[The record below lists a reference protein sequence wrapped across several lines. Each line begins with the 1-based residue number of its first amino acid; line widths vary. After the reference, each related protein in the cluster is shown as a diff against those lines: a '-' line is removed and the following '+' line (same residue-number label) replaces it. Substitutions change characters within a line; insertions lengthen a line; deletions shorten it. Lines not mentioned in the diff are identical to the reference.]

1 MPTRHRLRFS
11 AGLAA
16 LSVLIAL
23 VVWQGSFTVGDY
35 GPQTPEQTYVF
46 WALSTV
52 IFLLTVLL
60 GFILFRDAIK
70 LYFARRAGV
79 EGARIRTKI
88 LVGALGLVFLPTVF
102 LFLWSVEVLNRNL
115 DKWFSRPAERIKLN
129 LAEIGSAM
137 QAEAQRRAV
146 VAARWLADSAQ
157 FREFLSGGATP
168 AAFFSNACAAAGA
181 EEIHFVRPDGGQLL
195 ICQNHESGGEG
206 GPETTASAPVAGGQ
220 LVVRIR
226 LPVDLAAREREIQ
239 QQVRDYDRLAASR
252 KETRIFYLQL
262 LFLITLFVLF
272 VAVWVALFLARQIT
286 APVTALLEAAR
297 AVRSGDLSW
306 RVRVAA
312 TDELATLVR
321 AFNEMT
327 EDLEA
332 NRDELERR
340 RRFIEAVLESIP
352 SGVIS
357 LSHDMTVLLANSA
370 MRKILPDQPIEP
382 GARLV
387 DLIPGGRAGD
397 LLRLLKR
404 ARRTGSASR
413 QFEVATPQGTRH
425 LSLTVAAL
433 EASTTSGFVL
443 VVEDTTDIL
452 RAQRAAAW
460 HEVARRI
467 AHELKNPITP
477 IALSAERILR
487 QVEKN
492 PPPPEVRRILV
503 ECCATI
509 RREVDS
515 VKNLVD
521 AFSQFARFPSA
532 QLEPADL
539 NQVVREALAVFEGRL
554 EGIAVRQRL
563 EAALPPVALD
573 REQFKRALVNLIDNA
588 AEAMT
593 DSPVRELLVETRAL
607 PGDVVEVE
615 IADTGCGISTEDKEK
630 LFLPYF
636 STKKRGTGLGLAIV
650 SHIVAEHHAQI
661 RVEDNTPK
669 GARFIIE
676 LPAAS
681 AQEAGLRTVET
692 RT

>member
-1 MPTRHRLRFS
+1 MALSHKVRFS
-11 AGLAA
+11 AGLIA
-16 LSVLIAL
+16 LSVLLAL

-35 GPQTPEQTYVF
+35 GPESPEQTYVF
-46 WALSTV
+46 WALSSL

-60 GFILFRDAIK
+60 AFILFRDAVK

-79 EGARIRTKI
+79 EGTRIRTKI
-88 LVGALGLVFLPTVF
+88 LVGALGLTLLPAVF
-102 LFLWSVEVLNRNL
+102 LFLWSFEVLNRNL

-129 LAEIGSAM
+129 LAEIGKAM
-137 QAEAQRRAV
+137 DAEAQRRAR
-146 VAARWLADSAQ
+146 VAARWLADSAM
-157 FREFLSGGATP
+157 FREFLTGSGTP
-168 AAFFSNACAAAGA
+168 LEFFSQACAIAEA
-181 EEIHFVRPDGGQLL
+181 EEIHFVRPDGGHLAV
-195 ICQNHESGGEG
+195 CQSAAPAEG
-206 GPETTASAPVAGGQ
+206 GSEHTASAPVAGGQ
-220 LVVRIR
+220 LVVRLR
-226 LPVDLAAREREIQ
+226 TPVDLAAMEQELQR
-239 QQVRDYDRLAASR
+239 QVRDYDRLAASR
-252 KETRIFYLQL
+252 KETRRFYLQL

-286 APVTALLEAAR
+286 SPVTALLEAAR

-327 EDLEA
+327 EDLQA

-352 SGVIS
+352 TGVIS
-357 LSHDMTVLLANSA
+357 LGHDMTVLLVNSA
-370 MRKILPDQPIEP
+370 MRQILPEQPIEA
-382 GARLV
+382 GMRLT
-387 DLIPGGRAGD
+387 DLIPGGRAGEF
-397 LLRLLKR
+397 LRLLKR

-413 QFEVATPQGTRH
+413 QFEVETAHGTRH
-425 LSLTVAAL
+425 LSLTVSAL

-443 VVEDTTDIL
+443 VIEDTTDIL

-477 IALSAERILR
+477 ISLSAERILR
-487 QVEKN
+487 QMEKA
-492 PPPPEVRRILV
+492 PPPPEVQRILMD
-503 ECCATI
+503 CCATI
-509 RREVDS
+509 QREVDS

-532 QLEPADL
+532 HLEPGDL
-539 NQVVREALAVFEGRL
+539 NAVVQEALAVFEGRL
-554 EGIAVRQRL
+554 EGITVRRRL
-563 EAALPPVALD
+563 EVPLPPVALD
-573 REQFKRALVNLIDNA
+573 REQLKRALVNLIDNA
-588 AEAMT
+588 AEAMS

-607 PGDVVEVE
+607 PGDIVEVE

-650 SHIVAEHHAQI
+650 SHIVAEHNAQI
-661 RVEDNTPK
+661 RVEDNTPR

-676 LPAAS
+676 LPAATVP
-681 AQEAGLRTVET
+681 EAGLRAAEVLP
-692 RT
+692 

>member
-1 MPTRHRLRFS
+1 MSEPRRIHFW
-11 AGLAA
+11 AGLAI

-23 VVWQGSFTVGDY
+23 MVWQGSFTVGDY

-60 GFILFRDAIK
+60 GFILFRDAVK

-79 EGARIRTKI
+79 EGTRIRTKI

-129 LAEIGSAM
+129 LAEIGGAM
-137 QAEAQRRAV
+137 EAEARRRAA
-146 VAARWLADSAQ
+146 VAARWLADSAM
-157 FREFLSGGATP
+157 FREFLSGSGTP
-168 AAFFSNACAAAGA
+168 VEFFSKACELAGA
-181 EEIHFVRPDGGQLL
+181 EEIHFARPDGGQLA
-195 ICQNHESGGEG
+195 ICQSHTEGEK
-206 GPETTASAPVAGGQ
+206 GPEVTAAAPVAGGQ
-220 LVVRIR
+220 VVVRMR
-226 LPVDLAAREREIQ
+226 MPVDLAAREAEIQ

-252 KETRIFYLQL
+252 KEMRTFYLQL

-286 APVTALLEAAR
+286 GPVTALLEAAR
-297 AVRSGDLSW
+297 AVRAGNLAW

-327 EDLEA
+327 QDLEA

-357 LSHDMTVLLANSA
+357 LSHDMTVLLVNSA
-370 MRKILPDQPIEP
+370 MRRILPEQPIEP
-382 GARLV
+382 GVKLTH
-387 DLIPGGRAGD
+387 LIPGGRAGEF
-397 LLRLLKR
+397 LRLLKR

-413 QFEVATPQGTRH
+413 QFEVDTPQGTRH

-443 VVEDTTDIL
+443 VVEDTTEIL

-487 QVEKN
+487 QMEKS
-492 PPPPEVRRILV
+492 PPPPEVRRIIAD
-503 ECCATI
+503 CCATI

-521 AFSQFARFPSA
+521 AFSQFARFPAA
-532 QLEPADL
+532 QLEPADV
-539 NQVVREALAVFEGRL
+539 NQVVKEALSVFEGRL
-554 EGIAVRQRL
+554 EGIAVRLRL
-563 EAALPPVALD
+563 EEALPPVALD

-588 AEAMT
+588 AEAMS
-593 DSPVRELLVETRAL
+593 DSPVRELLLETRPL
-607 PGDVVEVE
+607 PGDIVEVE
-615 IADTGCGISTEDKEK
+615 VADTGCGISTEDKEK

-661 RVEDNTPK
+661 RVEDNTPQ

-681 AQEAGLRTVET
+681 AQEAGVRTAEVHS
-692 RT
+692 

>member
-1 MPTRHRLRFS
+1 
-11 AGLAA
+11 
-16 LSVLIAL
+16 
-23 VVWQGSFTVGDY
+23 
-35 GPQTPEQTYVF
+35 
-46 WALSTV
+46 
-52 IFLLTVLL
+52 
-60 GFILFRDAIK
+60 
-70 LYFARRAGV
+70 AGV
-79 EGARIRTKI
+79 EGTRIRTKI

-102 LFLWSVEVLNRNL
+102 LFLWSFEVLNRNL

-137 QAEAQRRAV
+137 EAEARRRAE
-146 VAARWLADSAQ
+146 VAARWLADSAM
-157 FREFLSGGATP
+157 FREFLAGSGTP
-168 AAFFSNACAAAGA
+168 AEFFSKACEVAGA
-181 EEIHFVRPDGGQLL
+181 EEIHFVRPDGGQ
-195 ICQNHESGGEG
+195 IAVCQNHAAGEG
-206 GPETTASAPVAGGQ
+206 GPELRAEAPVAGGRIE
-220 LVVRIR
+220 VRIR
-226 LPVDLAAREREIQ
+226 LPLDLAAREAEIQ
-239 QQVRDYDRLAASR
+239 RQVRDYDRLAASR
-252 KETRIFYLQL
+252 KETRTFYLQL

-297 AVRSGDLSW
+297 AVRAGDLSW

-327 EDLEA
+327 EDLQA

-357 LSHDMTVLLANSA
+357 LGHDMTVLLVNSA
-370 MRKILPDQPIEP
+370 MRRILPDQPIEP
-382 GARLV
+382 GAKLT
-387 DLIPGGRAGD
+387 DLIPGGRAGE

-413 QFEVATPQGTRH
+413 QFEVDTPQGTRH

-521 AFSQFARFPSA
+521 AFSQFARFPAA
-532 QLEPADL
+532 QLEPGDVNA
-539 NQVVREALAVFEGRL
+539 VVREALSVFEGRL
-554 EGIAVRQRL
+554 EGITVRLRL
-563 EAALPPVALD
+563 ETPLPAVALD

-588 AEAMT
+588 AEAMS
-593 DSPVRELLVETRAL
+593 DSPVRELIVETRAA
-607 PGDVVEVE
+607 GGETVEVE

-661 RVEDNTPK
+661 RVEDNTPR

-681 AQEAGLRTVET
+681 AQDAGVRTAEAHT
-692 RT
+692 

>member
-1 MPTRHRLRFS
+1 MPVSQRFRFS
-11 AGLAA
+11 AGLIA
-16 LSVLIAL
+16 LSVLLAL

-35 GPQTPEQTYVF
+35 GPETPEQTYVF
-46 WALSTV
+46 WALSSL

-60 GFILFRDAIK
+60 AFMLFRDAVK

-79 EGARIRTKI
+79 EGTRIRTKI
-88 LVGALGLVFLPTVF
+88 LVGALGLTLLPSVF
-102 LFLWSVEVLNRNL
+102 LFLWSFEVLNRNL

-129 LAEIGSAM
+129 LSEIGEAM
-137 QAEAQRRAV
+137 DAEAQRRAE
-146 VAARWLADSAQ
+146 VAARWLADSAL
-157 FREFLSGGATP
+157 FREFLTGSGTP
-168 AAFFSNACAAAGA
+168 AEFFSTACEIARA
-181 EEIHFVRPDGGQLL
+181 EEIHFVRPDGGHLTV
-195 ICQNHESGGEG
+195 CQSAVKEEG
-206 GPETTASAPVAGGQ
+206 GTEHTARTPVAGGEI
-220 LVVRIR
+220 VVR
-226 LPVDLAAREREIQ
+226 LKTPVDLAAREREIQ

-252 KETRIFYLQL
+252 KETRRFYLQL

-306 RVRVAA
+306 RVQVAA

-327 EDLEA
+327 QDLQA

-357 LSHDMTVLLANSA
+357 LGHDMTVLLVNSA
-370 MRKILPDQPIEP
+370 MRNILPEQRIEA
-382 GARLV
+382 GMRLT
-387 DLIPGGRAGD
+387 DLIPGARAGEF
-397 LLRLLKR
+397 LRLLKR
-404 ARRTGSASR
+404 ARRTGAASR
-413 QFEVATPQGTRH
+413 QFEVETPQGTRH

-477 IALSAERILR
+477 ISLSAERILR
-487 QVEKN
+487 QMEKA
-492 PPPPEVRRILV
+492 PPAPEVQRIIT

-509 RREVDS
+509 QREVDS

-521 AFSQFARFPSA
+521 AFAQFARFPEA
-532 QLEPADL
+532 HLAPGDL
-539 NQVVREALAVFEGRL
+539 NAVVEEALAVFEGRL
-554 EGIAVRQRL
+554 EGITVRRRL
-563 EAALPPVALD
+563 ERDLPAVALD
-573 REQFKRALVNLIDNA
+573 REQLKRALVNLIDNA
-588 AEAMT
+588 AEAMSE
-593 DSPVRELLVETRAL
+593 SPVRELLVETRAVA
-607 PGDVVEVE
+607 GDTVEVE
-615 IADTGCGISTEDKEK
+615 VADTGCGISTEDKEK

-650 SHIVAEHHAQI
+650 SHIVGEHHGQI
-661 RVEDNTPK
+661 RVEDNVPA

-676 LPAAS
+676 LPAAPVPDAS
-681 AQEAGLRTVET
+681 MRVAEAQP
-692 RT
+692 

>member
-1 MPTRHRLRFS
+1 MPSSHRLRFS

-16 LSVLIAL
+16 LAVLLGL
-23 VVWQGSFTVGDY
+23 VVWQGSFTMGDY

-46 WALSTV
+46 WALSTI

-60 GFILFRDAIK
+60 GFILFRDAVK

-79 EGARIRTKI
+79 EGTRIRTKI

-102 LFLWSVEVLNRNL
+102 LFLWSFEVLNRNL

-137 QAEAQRRAV
+137 EAEARRRAE
-146 VAARWLADSAQ
+146 VAARWLADSAM
-157 FREFLSGGATP
+157 FREFLAGSGTP
-168 AAFFSNACAAAGA
+168 VEFFSKACEAAGA
-181 EEIHFVRPDGGQLL
+181 EEIHFVRPDGGQIA
-195 ICQNHESGGEG
+195 ICQGPAAVEN
-206 GPETTASAPVAGGQ
+206 GPELTAAAPVAGGRIE
-220 LVVRIR
+220 VRMR
-226 LPVDLAAREREIQ
+226 LPLDLAAREAEIQ
-239 QQVRDYDRLAASR
+239 RQVRDYDRLAASR
-252 KETRIFYLQL
+252 KETRTFYLQL

-297 AVRSGDLSW
+297 AVRAGDLSW

-327 EDLEA
+327 EDLQA

-352 SGVIS
+352 TGVIS
-357 LSHDMTVLLANSA
+357 LGHDMTVLLVNSA
-370 MRKILPDQPIEP
+370 MRNILPEQPIHP
-382 GARLV
+382 GAKLT
-387 DLIPGGRAGD
+387 DLIPGSRAGE

-413 QFEVATPQGTRH
+413 QFEVETPQGTRH

-433 EASTTSGFVL
+433 EASNTSGFVL

-521 AFSQFARFPSA
+521 AFSQFARFPAA
-532 QLEPADL
+532 QLEPGDVNA
-539 NQVVREALAVFEGRL
+539 VVEEALAVFEGRL
-554 EGIAVRQRL
+554 EGIAVRKRL
-563 EAALPPVALD
+563 EPSLPRVALD

-588 AEAMT
+588 AEAMS
-593 DSPVRELLVETRAL
+593 DSPVRELLVETRAA
-607 PGDVVEVE
+607 GAETVEVE

-676 LPAAS
+676 LPAVS
-681 AQEAGLRTVET
+681 AQDAGLRTAEIHT
-692 RT
+692 

>member
-1 MPTRHRLRFS
+1 MPVSQRFRFS
-11 AGLAA
+11 AGLIA
-16 LSVLIAL
+16 LSVLLAL
-23 VVWQGSFTVGDY
+23 VVWQGSFTVGEY
-35 GPQTPEQTYVF
+35 GPETPEQTYVF
-46 WALSTV
+46 WALSSL

-60 GFILFRDAIK
+60 AFMLFRDAVK

-79 EGARIRTKI
+79 EGTRIRTKI
-88 LVGALGLVFLPTVF
+88 LVGALGLTLLPSVF
-102 LFLWSVEVLNRNL
+102 LFLWSFEVLNRNL

-129 LAEIGSAM
+129 LAEIGEAM
-137 QAEAQRRAV
+137 DAEAQRRAE
-146 VAARWLADSAQ
+146 VAARWLADSAL
-157 FREFLSGGATP
+157 FREFLTGSGTP
-168 AAFFSNACAAAGA
+168 AEFFSTACEIARA
-181 EEIHFVRPDGGQLL
+181 EEIHFVRPDGGQLTV
-195 ICQNHESGGEG
+195 CQSPEREEG
-206 GPETTASAPVAGGQ
+206 GTEHTARAAVAGGQ
-220 LVVRIR
+220 IVVR
-226 LPVDLAAREREIQ
+226 LKAPVDLAAREREIQ

-252 KETRIFYLQL
+252 KETRRFYLQL

-306 RVRVAA
+306 RVQVAA

-327 EDLEA
+327 QDLQA

-357 LSHDMTVLLANSA
+357 LGHDMTVLLVNSA
-370 MRKILPDQPIEP
+370 MRKILPEQRIEA
-382 GARLV
+382 GMRLT
-387 DLIPGGRAGD
+387 DLIPGARAGEF
-397 LLRLLKR
+397 LRLLKR
-404 ARRTGSASR
+404 ARRTGAASR
-413 QFEVATPQGTRH
+413 QFEVETPQGTRH

-477 IALSAERILR
+477 ISLSAERILR
-487 QVEKN
+487 QMEKA
-492 PPPPEVRRILV
+492 PPAPEVQRIIT

-509 RREVDS
+509 QREVDS

-521 AFSQFARFPSA
+521 AFAQFARFPEA
-532 QLEPADL
+532 HLAPGDL
-539 NQVVREALAVFEGRL
+539 NAVVEEALAVFEGRL
-554 EGIAVRQRL
+554 EGITVRRRL
-563 EAALPPVALD
+563 ERDLPAVALD
-573 REQFKRALVNLIDNA
+573 RDQLKRALVNLIDNA
-588 AEAMT
+588 AEAMSE
-593 DSPVRELLVETRAL
+593 SPVRELLVETRAVA
-607 PGDVVEVE
+607 GDAVEVE
-615 IADTGCGISTEDKEK
+615 VADTGCGISTEDKEK

-650 SHIVAEHHAQI
+650 SHIVGEHHGQI
-661 RVEDNTPK
+661 RVEDNVPA

-676 LPAAS
+676 LPAAPVPDAS
-681 AQEAGLRTVET
+681 MRTAEAQP
-692 RT
+692 

>member
-1 MPTRHRLRFS
+1 MPSSHRLRFS

-16 LSVLIAL
+16 LAVLLGL
-23 VVWQGSFTVGDY
+23 VVWQGSFTMGDY
-35 GPQTPEQTYVF
+35 GPQTPEQTFVF
-46 WALSTV
+46 WALSTI

-60 GFILFRDAIK
+60 GFILFRDAVK

-79 EGARIRTKI
+79 EGTRIRTKI

-102 LFLWSVEVLNRNL
+102 LFLWSFEVLNRNL

-137 QAEAQRRAV
+137 EAEARRRAE
-146 VAARWLADSAQ
+146 VAARWLADSAM
-157 FREFLSGGATP
+157 FREFLAGSGTP
-168 AAFFSNACAAAGA
+168 AEFFSKACEVAGA
-181 EEIHFVRPDGGQLL
+181 EQIHFVRPDGGQIA
-195 ICQNHESGGEG
+195 ICEG
-206 GPETTASAPVAGGQ
+206 PAAVERGPELTAAAPVAGGRIE
-220 LVVRIR
+220 VRMR
-226 LPVDLAAREREIQ
+226 MPLDLAAREAEIQ
-239 QQVRDYDRLAASR
+239 RQVRDYDRLAASR
-252 KETRIFYLQL
+252 KETRTFYLQL

-297 AVRSGDLSW
+297 AVRAGDLSW

-327 EDLEA
+327 EDLQA

-357 LSHDMTVLLANSA
+357 LSHDLTVLLVNSA

-382 GARLV
+382 GAKLA
-387 DLIPGGRAGD
+387 DLIPGGRAGEF
-397 LLRLLKR
+397 LRLLKR

-413 QFEVATPQGTRH
+413 QFEVETPQGTRH

-433 EASTTSGFVL
+433 EASNTSGFVL

-521 AFSQFARFPSA
+521 AFSQFARFPAA
-532 QLEPADL
+532 QLEPGDVNA
-539 NQVVREALAVFEGRL
+539 VVEEALAVFEGRL
-554 EGIAVRQRL
+554 EGIAVRKRL
-563 EAALPPVALD
+563 EPSLPRVALD

-588 AEAMT
+588 AEAMS
-593 DSPVRELLVETRAL
+593 DSPVRELLVETRAA
-607 PGDVVEVE
+607 GAETVEVE

-676 LPAAS
+676 LPAVS
-681 AQEAGLRTVET
+681 AQDAGVRTAEIHT
-692 RT
+692 

>member
-1 MPTRHRLRFS
+1 MALSQKFRFT
-11 AGLAA
+11 AGLIA
-16 LSVLIAL
+16 LSVLLAL
-23 VVWQGSFTVGDY
+23 VVWQGSFTVVDS
-35 GPQTPEQTYVF
+35 GPETPEQTYVF
-46 WALSTV
+46 WALSSL

-60 GFILFRDAIK
+60 AFILFRDAVK

-79 EGARIRTKI
+79 EGTRIRTKI
-88 LVGALGLVFLPTVF
+88 LVGALGLTLLPAVF
-102 LFLWSVEVLNRNL
+102 LFLWSFEVLNRNL

-129 LAEIGSAM
+129 LAEIGKAM
-137 QAEAQRRAV
+137 DAEAQRRAEL
-146 VAARWLADSAQ
+146 AARWLADSVL
-157 FREFLSGGATP
+157 FREFLSGSGTP
-168 AAFFSNACAAAGA
+168 AEFFLQACAIAGA
-181 EEIHFVRPDGGQLL
+181 EEIHFVRPDGGHLA
-195 ICQNHESGGEG
+195 ICQSATQAEG
-206 GPETTASAPVAGGQ
+206 GPEHTASAPVAGGR
-220 LVVRIR
+220 LVVRLR
-226 LPVDLAAREREIQ
+226 TPVDLAAREQEIQ
-239 QQVRDYDRLAASR
+239 RQVRDYDRLAASR
-252 KETRIFYLQL
+252 KETRRFYLQL

-286 APVTALLEAAR
+286 SPVTALLEAAR

-327 EDLEA
+327 EDLQA

-352 SGVIS
+352 TGVIS
-357 LSHDMTVLLANSA
+357 LSHDLTVLLVNSA
-370 MRKILPDQPIEP
+370 MRQILPDQPIEA
-382 GARLV
+382 GVRLT
-387 DLIPGGRAGD
+387 DLIPGGRAGEF
-397 LLRLLKR
+397 LRLLKR

-413 QFEVATPQGTRH
+413 QFEVETAQGTRH
-425 LSLTVAAL
+425 LSLTVSAL
-433 EASTTSGFVL
+433 EASTTSGYVL
-443 VVEDTTDIL
+443 VIEDTTDIL

-477 IALSAERILR
+477 IALSAQRILR
-487 QVEKN
+487 QMEKA
-492 PPPPEVRRILV
+492 PPPPEVQRIIT

-509 RREVDS
+509 QREVDS

-521 AFSQFARFPSA
+521 AFAQFARFPA
-532 QLEPADL
+532 ARLEPGDL
-539 NQVVREALAVFEGRL
+539 NAVVQEALAVFEGRL
-554 EGIAVRQRL
+554 EGITVRRRL
-563 EAALPPVALD
+563 DESLPPVALD
-573 REQFKRALVNLIDNA
+573 REQLKRALVNLIDNA
-588 AEAMT
+588 AEAMS

-607 PGDVVEVE
+607 PGDMVEVE

-661 RVEDNTPK
+661 RVEDNTPR

-681 AQEAGLRTVET
+681 VPEAGVRTAEVLPS
-692 RT
+692 

>member
-1 MPTRHRLRFS
+1 MSLSHRFRFS
-11 AGLAA
+11 AGLIA
-16 LSVLIAL
+16 LSVLLAL
-23 VVWQGSFTVGDY
+23 VVWQGSFTVSES
-35 GPQTPEQTYVF
+35 GPESPEQTYVF
-46 WALSTV
+46 WALSSL

-60 GFILFRDAIK
+60 AFILFRDAIK

-79 EGARIRTKI
+79 EGTRIRTKI
-88 LVGALGLVFLPTVF
+88 LVGALGLTLLPAVF
-102 LFLWSVEVLNRNL
+102 LFLWSFEVLNRNL

-129 LAEIGSAM
+129 LAEIGRSM
-137 QAEAQRRAV
+137 DAEAQRRAE
-146 VAARWLADSAQ
+146 VAARWLADSVQ
-157 FREFLSGGATP
+157 FREFLSGSGTP
-168 AAFFSNACAAAGA
+168 AEFFSRACEAAGA
-181 EEIHFVRPDGGQLL
+181 AEIHFIRPDGGHLTV
-195 ICQNHESGGEG
+195 CQGDGETEG
-206 GPETTASAPVAGGQ
+206 GAEHTAAAPVAGGQ

-226 LPVDLAAREREIQ
+226 TPVDLAAREREIQ

-252 KETRIFYLQL
+252 KETRRFYLQL

-306 RVRVAA
+306 RVQVAA

-327 EDLEA
+327 EDLQA

-352 SGVIS
+352 TGVIS
-357 LSHDMTVLLANSA
+357 LSHDMTVLLVNSA
-370 MRKILPDQPIEP
+370 MQKILPEQRIEA
-382 GARLV
+382 GVRLT
-387 DLIPGGRAGD
+387 DLIPGGRAGEF
-397 LLRLLKR
+397 LRLLKR

-413 QFEVATPQGTRH
+413 QFEVETPQGVRH

-487 QVEKN
+487 QIEKA
-492 PPPPEVRRILV
+492 PPAPEVRRIITD
-503 ECCATI
+503 CCATI
-509 RREVDS
+509 HREVDS

-521 AFSQFARFPSA
+521 AFAQFARFPEA
-532 QLEPADL
+532 HLEPADV
-539 NQVVREALAVFEGRL
+539 NAVVREALAVFEGRL
-554 EGIAVRQRL
+554 EGITVRLRL
-563 EAALPPVALD
+563 DGELPAAPLD

-588 AEAMT
+588 AEAMS

-607 PGDVVEVE
+607 PGDAVEVE
-615 IADTGCGISTEDKEK
+615 VADTGCGISTQDKEK

-636 STKKRGTGLGLAIV
+636 STKGRGTGLGLAIV
-650 SHIVAEHHAQI
+650 SHIVAEHNAQI
-661 RVEDNTPK
+661 RVEDNMPA

-676 LPAAS
+676 LPAAPV
-681 AQEAGLRTVET
+681 QDAGARSVET
-692 RT
+692 HP

>member
-1 MPTRHRLRFS
+1 MAFSQRFRFT
-11 AGLAA
+11 AGLIA
-16 LSVLIAL
+16 LSVLFAL

-35 GPQTPEQTYVF
+35 GPESPEQTYVF
-46 WALSTV
+46 WALSSL

-60 GFILFRDAIK
+60 TFILFRDAVK

-79 EGARIRTKI
+79 EGTRIRTKI
-88 LVGALGLVFLPTVF
+88 LVGAVGLTVLPAVF
-102 LFLWSVEVLNRNL
+102 LFLWSFEVLNRNL
-115 DKWFSRPAERIKLN
+115 DKWFSRPAERIKLS
-129 LAEIGSAM
+129 LAEIGRAM
-137 QAEAQRRAV
+137 DAEAQRRAK
-146 VAARWLADSAQ
+146 VAARWLADSAP
-157 FREFLSGGATP
+157 FREFLSGSGTP
-168 AAFFSNACAAAGA
+168 AEFFSKACETAGA
-181 EEIHFVRPDGGQLL
+181 EEIHFVRPDGGHLAV
-195 ICQNHESGGEG
+195 CQATSAAGGGSEH
-206 GPETTASAPVAGGQ
+206 TARTPVAGGE
-220 LVVRIR
+220 LVVRLR
-226 LPVDLAAREREIQ
+226 TPLDLAAREQEIQ

-252 KETRIFYLQL
+252 KETRRFYLQL

-286 APVTALLEAAR
+286 SPVTALLEAAR
-297 AVRSGDLSW
+297 AVRAGDLSW

-327 EDLEA
+327 ENLQA

-352 SGVIS
+352 TGVIS
-357 LSHDMTVLLANSA
+357 LSHDMTVLLVNNAL
-370 MRKILPDQPIEP
+370 RQILPEQPIEA
-382 GARLV
+382 GTRLT
-387 DLIPGGRAGD
+387 DLIPGGRAGEF
-397 LLRLLKR
+397 LRMLKR

-413 QFEVATPQGTRH
+413 QFELETAQGTRH
-425 LSLTVAAL
+425 LALTVSAL
-433 EASTTSGFVL
+433 EASTSSGFVL
-443 VVEDTTDIL
+443 VIEDTTDIL

-477 IALSAERILR
+477 ISLSAERILR
-487 QVEKN
+487 QMEKS
-492 PPPPEVRRILV
+492 PPAPEVRRILA

-509 RREVDS
+509 QREVDS

-521 AFSQFARFPSA
+521 AFSQFARFPAA
-532 QLEPADL
+532 QLEPGDL
-539 NQVVREALAVFEGRL
+539 NAVTQEALAVFEGRL
-554 EGIAVRQRL
+554 EAITLRRRL
-563 EAALPPVALD
+563 DPGLPPVALD

-588 AEAMT
+588 AEAMS
-593 DSPVRELLVETRAL
+593 DSPVRELLVETRLL

-615 IADTGCGISTEDKEK
+615 VADTGCGISTEDKEK

-661 RVEDNTPK
+661 RVEDNTPR

-676 LPAAS
+676 LPAAGVPD
-681 AQEAGLRTVET
+681 AGLRAAESLS
-692 RT
+692 

>member
-1 MPTRHRLRFS
+1 MPMSQRFRFT
-11 AGLAA
+11 AGLAGFSI
-16 LSVLIAL
+16 LLGL

-35 GPQTPEQTYVF
+35 GPATPEQTYVF
-46 WALSTV
+46 WALSSLT
-52 IFLLTVLL
+52 FLLTVLL
-60 GFILFRDAIK
+60 AFILFRDAVK

-79 EGARIRTKI
+79 EGTRIRTKI
-88 LVGALGLVFLPTVF
+88 LVGALGLTLLPAVF
-102 LFLWSVEVLNRNL
+102 LFLWSFEVLNRNL

-129 LAEIGSAM
+129 LAEIGRAM
-137 QAEAQRRAV
+137 DAEAQRRAE

-157 FREFLSGGATP
+157 FREFLSGSETP
-168 AAFFSNACAAAGA
+168 SAFFSQACEAAGA
-181 EEIHFVRPDGGQLL
+181 EEIHFVRPDGGQLTV
-195 ICQNHESGGEG
+195 CQSAGRGEG
-206 GPETTASAPVAGGQ
+206 GAEHTAQAPVAGGQ
-220 LVVRIR
+220 LVVRLR
-226 LPVDLAAREREIQ
+226 TPLDLAAREREIQ

-252 KETRIFYLQL
+252 KETRRFYLQL

-286 APVTALLEAAR
+286 APVAALLEAAR

-306 RVRVAA
+306 RVQVAA

-327 EDLEA
+327 QDLEA

-352 SGVIS
+352 TGVIS
-357 LSHDMTVLLANSA
+357 LGHDMTVLLANSA

-382 GARLV
+382 GVRLT
-387 DLIPGGRAGD
+387 DLIPGGRAGEF
-397 LLRLLKR
+397 LRLLKR

-413 QFEVATPQGTRH
+413 QFEADTPQGTRH

-433 EASTTSGFVL
+433 EASNTSGFVV

-477 IALSAERILR
+477 IGLSAERILR
-487 QVEKN
+487 QIEKA
-492 PPPPEVRRILV
+492 PPSPEVRRIIT

-509 RREVDS
+509 HREVDS

-521 AFSQFARFPSA
+521 AFAQFARFPEA
-532 QLEPADL
+532 QLEAGDV
-539 NQVVREALAVFEGRL
+539 NGVVEEAMAVFEGRL
-554 EGIAVRQRL
+554 EGITVRRRL
-563 EAALPPVALD
+563 ERGLPAVMLD

-588 AEAMT
+588 AEAMSE
-593 DSPVRELLVETRAL
+593 SPVRELLVETRAA
-607 PGDVVEVE
+607 PGEMVEVE

-661 RVEDNTPK
+661 RVEDNTPA

-676 LPAAS
+676 LPAATVPDGS
-681 AQEAGLRTVET
+681 VRAAEARP
-692 RT
+692 

>member
-1 MPTRHRLRFS
+1 MSEPRRVHFW
-11 AGLAA
+11 AGLAI

-23 VVWQGSFTVGDY
+23 MVWQGSFTVGDY

-60 GFILFRDAIK
+60 GFILFRDAVK

-79 EGARIRTKI
+79 EGTRIRTKI

-129 LAEIGSAM
+129 LAEIGGAM
-137 QAEAQRRAV
+137 EAEARRRAA
-146 VAARWLADSAQ
+146 VAARWLADSAM
-157 FREFLSGGATP
+157 FREFLSGSGTP
-168 AAFFSNACAAAGA
+168 AEFFSKACELAGA
-181 EEIHFVRPDGGQLL
+181 EVIHFARPDGGQLA
-195 ICQNHESGGEG
+195 ICQSQQEG
-206 GPETTASAPVAGGQ
+206 AKGPEVTATAPVAGGQ
-220 LVVRIR
+220 VVVRMR
-226 LPVDLAAREREIQ
+226 MPVDLAAREAEIQ

-252 KETRIFYLQL
+252 KEARTFYLQL

-286 APVTALLEAAR
+286 GPVTALLEAAR
-297 AVRSGDLSW
+297 AVRAGNLAW

-321 AFNEMT
+321 TFNEMT
-327 EDLEA
+327 QDLEA

-357 LSHDMTVLLANSA
+357 LSHDMTVLLVNSA
-370 MRKILPDQPIEP
+370 MRRILPEQPIEP
-382 GARLV
+382 GARLT
-387 DLIPGGRAGD
+387 DLIPGGRAGEF
-397 LLRLLKR
+397 LRLLKR

-413 QFEVATPQGTRH
+413 QFEVDTPQGTRH

-492 PPPPEVRRILV
+492 PPPPEVRRIIAD
-503 ECCATI
+503 CCATI

-521 AFSQFARFPSA
+521 AFSQFARFPAA
-532 QLEPADL
+532 QLEPADV
-539 NQVVREALAVFEGRL
+539 NQAVKEALSVFEGRL
-554 EGIAVRQRL
+554 EGIAVRLRL
-563 EAALPPVALD
+563 DESLPPVALD

-588 AEAMT
+588 AEAMS
-593 DSPVRELLVETRAL
+593 DSPVRELLLETRPL
-607 PGDVVEVE
+607 PGDIVEVE

-661 RVEDNTPK
+661 RVEDNTPQ

-681 AQEAGLRTVET
+681 AQDAGIRTAEVHS
-692 RT
+692 

>member
-1 MPTRHRLRFS
+1 MALSHKVRFS
-11 AGLAA
+11 AGLIA
-16 LSVLIAL
+16 LSVLLAL

-35 GPQTPEQTYVF
+35 GPESPEQTYVF
-46 WALSTV
+46 WALSSL

-60 GFILFRDAIK
+60 AFILFRDAVK

-79 EGARIRTKI
+79 EGTRIRTKI
-88 LVGALGLVFLPTVF
+88 LVGALGLTLLPAVF
-102 LFLWSVEVLNRNL
+102 LFLWSFEVLNRNL

-129 LAEIGSAM
+129 LAGIGKAM
-137 QAEAQRRAV
+137 DAEAQRRAR
-146 VAARWLADSAQ
+146 VAARWLADSAM
-157 FREFLSGGATP
+157 FREFLTGSGTP
-168 AAFFSNACAAAGA
+168 VEFFSQACAIAEA
-181 EEIHFVRPDGGQLL
+181 EEIHFVRPDGGHLAV
-195 ICQNHESGGEG
+195 CQSAAPAEG
-206 GPETTASAPVAGGQ
+206 GAEHRASAPVAGGQ
-220 LVVRIR
+220 LVVRLR
-226 LPVDLAAREREIQ
+226 TPVDLAAMEQELQ
-239 QQVRDYDRLAASR
+239 QQVRDYDQLAASR
-252 KETRIFYLQL
+252 KETRRFYLQL

-286 APVTALLEAAR
+286 SPVTALLEAAR

-327 EDLEA
+327 EDLQA

-352 SGVIS
+352 TGVIS
-357 LSHDMTVLLANSA
+357 LGHDMTVLLVNSA
-370 MRKILPDQPIEP
+370 MRQILPEQPIEA
-382 GARLV
+382 GMRLT
-387 DLIPGGRAGD
+387 DLIPGGRAGEF
-397 LLRLLKR
+397 LRLLKR

-413 QFEVATPQGTRH
+413 QFEVETAHGTRH
-425 LSLTVAAL
+425 LSLTVSAL

-443 VVEDTTDIL
+443 VIEDTTDIL

-477 IALSAERILR
+477 ISLSAERILR
-487 QVEKN
+487 QMEKA
-492 PPPPEVRRILV
+492 PPPPEVQRILMD
-503 ECCATI
+503 CCATI
-509 RREVDS
+509 QREVDS

-532 QLEPADL
+532 HLEPGDL
-539 NQVVREALAVFEGRL
+539 NAVVQEALAVFEGRL
-554 EGIAVRQRL
+554 EGITVRRRL
-563 EAALPPVALD
+563 EVPLPPVALD
-573 REQFKRALVNLIDNA
+573 REQLKRALVNLIDNA
-588 AEAMT
+588 AEAMS

-607 PGDVVEVE
+607 PGDIVEVE
-615 IADTGCGISTEDKEK
+615 VADTGCGISTEDKEK

-650 SHIVAEHHAQI
+650 SHIVAEHNAQI
-661 RVEDNTPK
+661 RVEDNKPR

-676 LPAAS
+676 LPAATVP
-681 AQEAGLRTVET
+681 EAGLRAAEVLP
-692 RT
+692 